1 MEISVSFTDE
11 DTAEYSE
18 GYTRYESQTGYV
30 YVPEKGVIIEQPAAI
45 RYERHPWIEAF
56 ELDGIRPEPAR
67 REGFGEKSI
76 QGFIL
81 SLGKVYD
88 DVQSDYDMFVKEG
101 RFDSEAFFGHVTERM
116 MAGASAEPE
125 QFRRFSGFTENM
137 WRLGDEPS
145 YDLAMGTVI
154 PALRK
159 NKDIWDRFKA
169 EITDEFREALAG

>member
-11 DTAEYSE
+11 DGAEYSE
-18 GYTRYESQTGYV
+18 GYTRYETQIGYV
-30 YVPEKGVIIEQPAAI
+30 YVPAKGVIIEEPAAI

-76 QGFIL
+76 QGFIM

-88 DVQSDYDMFVKEG
+88 DVMGDYDKFAKDGGFDAEG
-101 RFDSEAFFGHVTERM
+101 FFGHVTGRM
-116 MAGASAEPE
+116 MAEASAEPE
-125 QFRRFSGFTENM
+125 QFRRFSGFTENR
-137 WRLGDEPS
+137 WRLGEEAS
-145 YDLAMGTVI
+145 YDLGMGAVI
-154 PALRK
+154 PKLRQ
-159 NKDIWDRFKA
+159 NKDIWDRFET